1 MVKSIY
7 IIKNKVNNKV
17 YVGQAINPHRRFIQ
31 HLCNGNRLLDNYP
44 IHLAI
49 NKYGKDNFYCEI
61 LESNIENYDEREAY
75 WIKYYN
81 SLVPNGYNILPG
93 GESNPALKGE
103 SHPRNTLTDQQV
115 ASIIEA
121 LIFTNK
127 SQRQI
132 AKEFSTT
139 ERILNSITKGET
151 HKQKNLD
158 YPLRVKGCHFSKVA
172 LEEIIWLLQN
182 SQASLQS
189 IADFYGLTKGA
200 IAQINRGNS
209 HANIDLSYPLRACT
223 GVQMDKM
230 EIIQVLTEKFKENE
244 NEHKN

>member
-7 IIKNKVNNKV
+7 IIKNKINDKV

-61 LESNIENYDEREAY
+61 LESNVENYNEREKY

-81 SLVPNGYNILPG
+81 SLSPNGYNILPG
-93 GESNPALKGE
+93 GESNPVLKGE
-103 SHPRNTLTDQQV
+103 NHPRNTLTDQQV

-121 LIFTNK
+121 LMFSNK
-127 SQRQI
+127 SQRNI
-132 AKEFSTT
+132 AQEFGTT
-139 ERILNSITKGET
+139 ERILNSITKGEA
-151 HKQKNLD
+151 HKQEGLE
-158 YPLRVKGCHFSKVA
+158 YPLRIKGCHFSKA
-172 LEEIIWLLQN
+172 TLKEIIWLLQN
-182 SQASLQS
+182 TQASLQS

-209 HANIDLSYPLRACT
+209 HANDDLTYPLRTDT
-223 GVQMDKM
+223 GIQMNKM
-230 EIIQVLTEKFKENE
+230 EIMQILAERLKEDEYVN
-244 NEHKN
+244 